1 MNPSKE
7 LVRRMFFHPGETS
20 DPTCVLPS
28 RSPQAATPANAALHP
43 RIWVV
48 PNDPDALLVGKGAEA
63 MRPWKPAHGVAGG
76 REPTME

>member
-1 MNPSKE
+1 M
-7 LVRRMFFHPGETS
+7 RRMFFSPRR
-20 DPTCVLPS
+20 DQRPNVRLPS
-28 RSPQAATPANAALHP
+28 RFPQAATPANSALHP

-48 PNDPDALLVGKGAEA
+48 PNDPDALLFGKGAEV